1 MKKITFLL
9 SLRRHFKIKLISAI
23 LLSLGIIAASYFIGN
38 SDIPMPD
45 EMKVLRTFDRFM
57 KISGQY
63 EDNVP
68 DSILL
73 VNVCYDKQLVDYA
86 VHDIP
91 VGQFVITD
99 REKLLQFLTA
109 AYEADNYR
117 YIMMDVFF
125 EHNIESP
132 QDSALFATIR
142 KMNRIVIAN
151 HTDSYLSDS
160 LLKSKSAYADY
171 TVTWKVT
178 KFSHFQFMREG
189 GEPTMPLRIYEDLT
203 GKTIK
208 QWGPFYF
215 SDGRLCKNAIT
226 LNLPIRVAE
235 DYSLET
241 PNILEKRYEF
251 LGADILA
258 HDSIYPISM
267 QLEDKIVII
276 GDFMTDVHDTYLGPQ
291 PGSLICINAY
301 NALQQGDHYFNWGW
315 ALVQFIIYFIICYFL
330 MSRLTFAR
338 MLPNVYL
345 RMLFFIFSVPT
356 ILLIVALIA
365 YVTTGY
371 VYNMYIPTFLYWLYQ
386 FINNLYLKSKNRIK

>member
-9 SLRRHFKIKLISAI
+9 SLRRHYKIKLIAAVI
-23 LLSLGIIAASYFIGN
+23 LSIGIIAASYFIGN

-45 EMKVLRTFDRFM
+45 EMKVLRTFDSFM
-57 KISGQY
+57 KFSGQY

-73 VNVCYDKQLVDYA
+73 VNVCYDKQLVDYS

-99 REKLLQFLTA
+99 RAKLLQFLTA

-132 QDSALFATIR
+132 QDSALFAIIG

-189 GEPTMPLRIYEDLT
+189 GEPTMPLRIYEELT
-203 GKTIK
+203 GKTISK
-208 QWGPFYF
+208 WGPFYF
-215 SDGRLCKNAIT
+215 SDGHLCKNAIT

-241 PNILEKRYEF
+241 PNILEKRYEV

-258 HDSIYPISM
+258 HDSIYPVSM
-267 QLEDKIVII
+267 QLQDKIILI

-291 PGSLICINAY
+291 PGSLICLNAY
-301 NALQQGDHYFNWGW
+301 HALQQGDHYFNWGW
-315 ALVQFIIYFIICYFL
+315 ATVQFFIYFIICYFL

-345 RMLFFIFSVPT
+345 RMLFLVFSVPT

-386 FINNLYLKSKNRIK
+386 FINNLYWKAKNRV

>member
-9 SLRRHFKIKLISAI
+9 SLRRHYKIKLIAAVI
-23 LLSLGIIAASYFIGN
+23 LSIGIIAASYFIGN

-45 EMKVLRTFDRFM
+45 EMKVLRTFDSFM
-57 KISGQY
+57 KFSGQY

-73 VNVCYDKQLVDYA
+73 VNVCYDKQLVDYS

-99 REKLLQFLTA
+99 RAKLLQFLTA

-132 QDSALFATIR
+132 QDSALFAIIG

-189 GEPTMPLRIYEDLT
+189 GEPTMPLRIYEELT
-203 GKTIK
+203 GKTISK
-208 QWGPFYF
+208 WGPFYF
-215 SDGRLCKNAIT
+215 SDGHLCKNAIT

-258 HDSIYPISM
+258 HDSIYPVSM
-267 QLEDKIVII
+267 QLQDKIILI

-291 PGSLICINAY
+291 PGSLICLNAY
-301 NALQQGDHYFNWGW
+301 HALQQGDHYFNWGW
-315 ALVQFIIYFIICYFL
+315 ATVQFFIYFIICYFL

-345 RMLFFIFSVPT
+345 RMLFLVFSVPT

-386 FINNLYLKSKNRIK
+386 FINNLYWKAKNRV

>member
-1 MKKITFLL
+1 MKKSTFLL
-9 SLRRHFKIKLISAI
+9 NLLRHYKFKLIVSVI
-23 LLSLGIIAASYFIGN
+23 LSIGIILASYFIGN
-38 SDIPMPD
+38 SDLPMPD
-45 EMKVLRTFDRFM
+45 EMKVLRTFDSFM
-57 KISGQY
+57 KFSGQY

-73 VNVCYDKQLVDYA
+73 VNVCYDKQLVDYS

-91 VGQFVITD
+91 VGQYVITD

-125 EHNIESP
+125 EQNIQSP

-160 LLKSKSAYADY
+160 LLKQKSAYADY

-178 KFSHFQFMREG
+178 KFAHFQFMREG
-189 GEPTMPLRIYEDLT
+189 NEPTMPLRIYEDLT

-208 QWGPFYF
+208 QWGPFYY
-215 SDGRLCKNAIT
+215 SDGKLCKNAVT
-226 LNLPIRVAE
+226 LKLPIRVAE
-235 DYSLET
+235 DYSLEA

-258 HDSIYPISM
+258 HDSIFPISM
-267 QLEDKIVII
+267 QLEDKLVII

-291 PGSLICINAY
+291 PGSLICVNAY
-301 NALQQGDHYFNWGW
+301 NALQQGDHYYNWGW
-315 ALVQFIIYFIICYFL
+315 AFVQFIVYIIIIYFL
-330 MSRLTFAR
+330 MSKLTLGR
-338 MLPNVYL
+338 ILPNVYL
-345 RMLFFIFSVPT
+345 RMLFHFLSVPT

-365 YVTTGY
+365 YATTEY

-386 FINNLYLKSKNRIK
+386 IINNLYLKAKKTTK

>member
-1 MKKITFLL
+1 MKKVTFLL
-9 SLRRHFKIKLISAI
+9 RLRRHFLIKFIGAF
-23 LLSLGIIAASYFIGN
+23 LLSVGIIAATYFIGN

-45 EMKVLRTFDRFM
+45 EMKVLRTFDRIM
-57 KISGQY
+57 KFSGQY

-73 VNVCYDKQLVDYA
+73 VNVCYDKQLVDYS

-109 AYEADNYR
+109 ACEADNYR

-125 EHNIESP
+125 EHSIKSP
-132 QDSALFATIR
+132 QDSALFATIS

-160 LLKSKSAYADY
+160 LLKQKSAYADY
-171 TVTWKVT
+171 TVTWKEA

-189 GEPTMPLRIYEDLT
+189 DEPTMPLRIYEDLT

-208 QWGPFYF
+208 RWGPFYF

-235 DYSLET
+235 DYSLEA

-258 HDSIYPISM
+258 HDSIYPVSM

-301 NALQQGDHYFNWGW
+301 HALQQGDHYFQWGW
-315 ALVQFIIYFIICYFL
+315 ALVQFLIYFIIGYFL
-330 MSRLTFAR
+330 MSNLTFAR
-338 MLPNVYL
+338 MVPNLYL
-345 RMLFFIFSVPT
+345 RMLFFIFSVPS
-356 ILLIVALIA
+356 ILLVVALIA

-386 FINNLYLKSKNRIK
+386 FIYNIYMKSKMQIK

>member
-1 MKKITFLL
+1 MKKSTSLL
-9 SLRRHFKIKLISAI
+9 SLRLHFKTELIGAS

>member
-9 SLRRHFKIKLISAI
+9 SLRRHYKIKLIAAVI
-23 LLSLGIIAASYFIGN
+23 LSIGIIAASYFIGN

-45 EMKVLRTFDRFM
+45 EMKVLRTFDSFM
-57 KISGQY
+57 KFSGQY

-73 VNVCYDKQLVDYA
+73 VNVCYDKQLVDYS

-99 REKLLQFLTA
+99 RAKLLQFLTA

-132 QDSALFATIR
+132 QDSALFAIIG

-189 GEPTMPLRIYEDLT
+189 GEPTMPLRIYEELT
-203 GKTIK
+203 GKTISK
-208 QWGPFYF
+208 WGPFYF
-215 SDGRLCKNAIT
+215 SDGHLCKNAIT

-258 HDSIYPISM
+258 HDSIYPVSM
-267 QLEDKIVII
+267 QLQDKIILI
-276 GDFMTDVHDTYLGPQ
+276 GDFMTDVHDTSLGPQ
-291 PGSLICINAY
+291 PGSLICLNAY
-301 NALQQGDHYFNWGW
+301 HALQQGDHYFNWGW
-315 ALVQFIIYFIICYFL
+315 ATVQFFIYFIICYFL

-345 RMLFFIFSVPT
+345 RMLFLVFSVPT

-386 FINNLYLKSKNRIK
+386 FINNLYWKAKNRV

>member
-1 MKKITFLL
+1 MKKISFLL
-9 SLRRHFKIKLISAI
+9 RLRRHFVVKLIGAS
-23 LLSLGIIAASYFIGN
+23 LLSIGIIAASYFIGN

-45 EMKVLRTFDRFM
+45 EMKVLRTFDNIM
-57 KISGQY
+57 KFSGQY

-73 VNVCYDKQLVDYA
+73 VNVCYDKQLVDYS

-99 REKLLQFLTA
+99 REKLLRFLTA

-125 EHNIESP
+125 EHNIKSP

-151 HTDSYLSDS
+151 HTDSHLSDS
-160 LLKSKSAYADY
+160 LLKKKSAYADY

-178 KFSHFQFMREG
+178 KFSHFQFTRDG
-189 GEPTMPLRIYEDLT
+189 DEPTMPLRIYEDLT

-208 QWGPFYF
+208 RWGPFYY

-226 LNLPIRVAE
+226 LNIPIRVAE

-267 QLEDKIVII
+267 QLENKIVII

-301 NALQQGDHYFNWGW
+301 NALQQGDHYFHWGW
-315 ALVQFIIYFIICYFL
+315 AFVQFLIYFIIGYFL
-330 MSRLTFAR
+330 MSNLTFAR
-338 MLPNVYL
+338 MVPNVYL

-386 FINNLYLKSKNRIK
+386 FIYNIYMKSKMRVK